1 MKHLYL
7 LRHAKSSWDDP
18 SLNDYE
24 RPLSKRGE
32 TNCNK
37 IETFLSQKKIIP
49 DISYVSSARR
59 TVDTFNLVLG
69 KTLKTGSKVVFSKKL
84 YLCDE
89 IYLFDLIKNT
99 ENNYSSILIV
109 NHEPTIRNL
118 TIHLSVPS
126 QDEKYLKIKNK
137 FPTGSLAIL
146 KSDLKDWNELKYNSF
161 KVTDFVRPRFL

>member
-32 TNCNK
+32 HNCNK

-89 IYLFDLIKNT
+89 IYLFGLIKKT
-99 ENNYSSILIV
+99 ENNYSNILIV

-118 TIHLSVPS
+118 TMDLSAPS
-126 QDEKYLKIKNK
+126 QDEKYLNIKNK

-161 KVTDFVRPRFL
+161 KVTDFIRPRLL